1 MRKKSA
7 SVTSQTSDP
16 DDPAS
21 LAALNDQYEGYC
33 ADLAK
38 KIADS
43 IGFRYRI
50 VPVRDKKYG
59 AVEPNGTWNGMVG
72 ELIRHVRI
80 FAIPHS
86 DSTGTVN
93 AHTERRN

>member
-7 SVTSQTSDP
+7 SAQSQPGDP
-16 DDPAS
+16 DDPES

-38 KIADS
+38 MIADA
-43 IGFRYRI
+43 IGFSYRI

-80 FAIPHS
+80 HWPVQCSRQF
-86 DSTGTVN
+86 
-93 AHTERRN
+93 